1 MENNILFEKIN
12 TAYEELI
19 QKLGSEAVK
28 KDEPMKSHITFR
40 VGGNADLYIKPETA
54 EDIDFTVKCLK
65 KNNIEFFIIGNG
77 SNLIVQDKGIRG
89 AVIQIYDNFSDVDVD
104 GDVIYAKGGTL
115 LSKVASIAMDNG
127 LGGREFASGIPGSI
141 GGAVYMNAGAYGG
154 EMKDIVV
161 SVDILDENGNILT
174 LSKDDMDFSYRKS
187 IICNSKKIILG
198 CKLKLYTDEKE
209 NIKSKMSELSKQRKE
224 KQPLEFPSAGSTFK
238 RPEGYFAGK
247 LISDADLKGYSIGG
261 AQVSEKHAGFIINK
275 GNATSKDI
283 LDLIEHCQKVVFEK
297 FGVKLEPEVKIIG
310 ER

>member
-115 LSKVASIAMDNG
+115 LSKVASIRYSRKHRWCC
-127 LGGREFASGIPGSI
+127 LYERRS
-141 GGAVYMNAGAYGG
+141 
-154 EMKDIVV
+154 
-161 SVDILDENGNILT
+161 LWWGNE
-174 LSKDDMDFSYRKS
+174 R
-187 IICNSKKIILG
+187 
-198 CKLKLYTDEKE
+198 
-209 NIKSKMSELSKQRKE
+209 
-224 KQPLEFPSAGSTFK
+224 
-238 RPEGYFAGK
+238 
-247 LISDADLKGYSIGG
+247 YSCFCGHI
-261 AQVSEKHAGFIINK
+261 
-275 GNATSKDI
+275 
-283 LDLIEHCQKVVFEK
+283 
-297 FGVKLEPEVKIIG
+297 
-310 ER
+310 R